1 MTDFSELSIRQFLA
15 TLASS
20 APTPG
25 GGTAA
30 AIAGAMG
37 AGLAEMVGALTLSRE
52 KFAPVHDAMRSI
64 SEAARRAREEFLGL
78 ASEDSEAYDAV
89 VAARKLARETEE
101 EKEIRA
107 RAIEN
112 AGRLATEVP
121 MRTARAAARLLDALP
136 ELVEKGN
143 PNAAFRR
150 GVGSPSSGSGGDERP
165 LERRDQPARD
175 FRRRLRRGDAAGGHG
190 DPGRDGKTPCP
201 DPRGGRE
208 ARLRRRKPRHP
219 R

>member
-37 AGLAEMVGALTLSRE
+37 AALTEMVGALTLSRE

-64 SEAARRAREEFLGL
+64 SEAARRAREEFLLL
-78 ASEDSEAYDAV
+78 AREDSEAYDAV
-89 VAARKLARETEE
+89 VAARKLARATEE

-107 RAIEN
+107 RTIES

-121 MRTARAAARLLDALP
+121 MRTARAAARLLNTLP
-136 ELVEKGN
+136 ELV
-143 PNAAFRR
+143 
-150 GVGSPSSGSGGDERP
+150 
-165 LERRDQPARD
+165 
-175 FRRRLRRGDAAGGHG
+175 
-190 DPGRDGKTPCP
+190 
-201 DPRGGRE
+201 
-208 ARLRRRKPRHP
+208 
-219 R
+219 

>member
-30 AIAGAMG
+30 AITGAMG
-37 AGLAEMVGALTLSRE
+37 AALTEMVGALTLSRE

-78 ASEDSEAYDAV
+78 ALEDSEAYDAV
-89 VAARKLARETEE
+89 VAARKLARVTEE

-107 RAIEN
+107 RTIES

-121 MRTARAAARLLDALP
+121 MRTARAAARLLNALP

-143 PNAAFRR
+143 PNALSDAGSAALLLEAAAMGALLNVAINLPGISDTAFVEEMRR
-150 GVGSPSSGSGGDERP
+150 EAAAIRAETG
-165 LERRDQPARD
+165 
-175 FRRRLRRGDAAGGHG
+175 RLRSRILAEVEK
-190 DPGRDGKTPCP
+190 RV
-201 DPRGGRE
+201 
-208 ARLRRRKPRHP
+208 
-219 R
+219 